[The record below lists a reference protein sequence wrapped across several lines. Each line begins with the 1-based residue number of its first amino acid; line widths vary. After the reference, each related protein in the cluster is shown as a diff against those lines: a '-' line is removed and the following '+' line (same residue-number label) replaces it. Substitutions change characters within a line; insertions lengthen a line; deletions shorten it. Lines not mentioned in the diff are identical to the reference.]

1 MFDFI
6 TGWIEQ
12 GGLLAVGFLMVLE
25 NVFPPI
31 PSELI
36 MPLAGFLAAQG
47 SMSLVAVVLV
57 GAVGSVLGT
66 LFWYGLARAWG
77 RDRFLGFIDR
87 HGVWLT
93 LDRAEA
99 ERAMAWFDRWGPV
112 AVLVGRMIPTVRTL
126 IAVPAGLAGMS
137 LWSFVLYATVSGIAW
152 TGLLAGAGY
161 LLEDQ
166 YDRVEHWLNPVTTV
180 VVVAVVALYLIR
192 LARGLMRRR
201 QGRGGEGSP

>member
-47 SMSLVAVVLV
+47 SMSLVAVVLA
-57 GAVGSVLGT
+57 GTLGSVLGT
-66 LFWYGLARAWG
+66 LLWYGLARAWG
-77 RDRFLGFIDR
+77 QERFLRFIDR

-93 LDRAEA
+93 LDREEA
-99 ERAMAWFDRWGPV
+99 ERAMRWFDRWGPV

-137 LWSFVLYATVSGIAW
+137 LWSFVLYATLSGIAW
-152 TGLLAGAGY
+152 TGLLAGAGF
-161 LLEDQ
+161 LLQDQ
-166 YDRVEHWLNPVTTV
+166 YERVEGWLNPVTTA
-180 VVVAVVALYLIR
+180 VVAVIVALYLWR
-192 LARGLMRRR
+192 LVRGLMKRRR
-201 QGRGGEGSP
+201 A

>member
-12 GGLLAVGFLMVLE
+12 GGLLAVGFLMILE

-47 SMSLVAVVLV
+47 SMSMIAVILV
-57 GAVGSVLGT
+57 GTAGSVLGC
-66 LFWYGLARAWG
+66 LIWYWLARVWG
-77 RDRFLGFIDR
+77 QERFLRFIDR

-93 LDRAEA
+93 LDREEA
-99 ERAMAWFDRWGPV
+99 ERAMRWFERYGPV
-112 AVLVGRMIPTVRTL
+112 AVLIGRMIPTVRTL

-137 LWSFVLYATVSGIAW
+137 LWTFVLYASIGGLLW

-161 LLEDQ
+161 LLKENYEQ
-166 YDRVEHWLNPVTTV
+166 VEHWLNPVTTGV
-180 VVVAVVALYLIR
+180 IVLIVALYLYR
-192 LARGLMRRR
+192 LVRGLAKRRT
-201 QGRGGEGSP
+201 

>member
-12 GGLLAVGFLMVLE
+12 GGLAAVGLLMVLE

-47 SMSLVAVVLV
+47 AMSLVAVILV
-57 GAVGSVLGT
+57 GTLGSVLGT
-66 LFWYGLARAWG
+66 LMWYGLARAWG
-77 RDRFLGFIDR
+77 RDRFLRFIDR

-93 LDRAEA
+93 LDRDEA
-99 ERAMAWFDRWGPV
+99 LRAMAWFDRWGPM

-137 LWSFVLYATVSGIAW
+137 LWSFVLYATISGLVW

-161 LLEDQ
+161 LLQDRYE
-166 YDRVEHWLNPVTTV
+166 RVEGWLNPVTTAV
-180 VVVAVVALYLIR
+180 VVLIVALYLYR
-192 LARGLMRRR
+192 LLRGLRKRRA
-201 QGRGGEGSP
+201 

>member
-12 GGLLAVGFLMVLE
+12 GGLLAVGFLMILE

-47 SMSLVAVVLV
+47 SMNIVAVVLV
-57 GAVGSVLGT
+57 GTLGSVLGT
-66 LFWYGLARAWG
+66 LLWYGLARAWG
-77 RDRFLGFIDR
+77 RDRFLSFIDR

-93 LDRAEA
+93 LDREEA
-99 ERAMAWFDRWGPV
+99 ERAMRWFDRWGPI

-137 LWSFVLYATVSGIAW
+137 LWSFVLYATISGIAW

-161 LLEDQ
+161 LLQDQ
-166 YDRVEHWLNPVTTV
+166 YERVEHWLNPVTTAV
-180 VVVAVVALYLIR
+180 VVLIVALYLYR
-192 LARGLMRRR
+192 LARGLSKRRR
-201 QGRGGEGSP
+201 G

>member
-47 SMSLVAVVLV
+47 SMSLVAVVLA
-57 GAVGSVLGT
+57 GTLGSVLGT
-66 LFWYGLARAWG
+66 LLWYGLARAWG
-77 RDRFLGFIDR
+77 QERFLRFIDR

-93 LDRAEA
+93 LEREEA
-99 ERAMAWFDRWGPV
+99 ERAMRWFDRWGPV

-137 LWSFVLYATVSGIAW
+137 LWSFVLYATLSGIAW
-152 TGLLAGAGY
+152 TGLLAGAGF
-161 LLEDQ
+161 LLQDQ
-166 YDRVEHWLNPVTTV
+166 YERVEGWLNPVTTA
-180 VVVAVVALYLIR
+180 VVAVIVALYLWR
-192 LARGLMRRR
+192 LVRGLMKRRR
-201 QGRGGEGSP
+201 A

>member
-12 GGLLAVGFLMVLE
+12 GGLLAVGFLMIIE

-47 SMSLVAVVLV
+47 SMSMILVVVV
-57 GAVGSVLGT
+57 GTLGSVLGA
-66 LFWYGLARAWG
+66 LFWYWLARAWG
-77 RDRFLGFIDR
+77 RDRFFRFIDR

-93 LDRAEA
+93 LDREEAEA
-99 ERAMAWFDRWGPV
+99 AMRWFDRYGPV
-112 AVLVGRMIPTVRTL
+112 AVLIGRMIPTVRTL

-137 LWSFVLYATVSGIAW
+137 LWSFVLYATVSGLVW

-161 LLEDQ
+161 LLEDRYEQ
-166 YDRVEHWLNPVTTV
+166 VEHWLNPITTGV
-180 VVVAVVALYLIR
+180 VVLIVALYLYR
-192 LARGLMRRR
+192 LVRGLMKRR
-201 QGRGGEGSP
+201 G